1 MKILD
6 SIPAI
11 RASTLIRTGSYL
23 VAILLFCSNYWI
35 NRYFGTPDI
44 DQISYHLQ
52 FGAQGLEASDPAILR
67 RFIRWCVLA
76 PLLLFAA
83 VLAIERW
90 IIPCRHRLTRFV
102 HTILPAAA
110 LLAATASG
118 PINCR

>member
-1 MKILD
+1 MKILK
-6 SIPAI
+6 STAAV

-52 FGAQGLEASDPAILR
+52 FGAQGLESSDPAIIR
-67 RFIRWCVLA
+67 RFIRWCVVA
-76 PLLLFAA
+76 PLLLFAS

-102 HTILPAAA
+102 RAVLPAAA
-110 LLAATASG
+110 LLAATVLWVH
-118 PINCR
+118 